1 VDSPQNIISFC
12 SGYNGLELGLH
23 RAGVDVRTVCYVEVE
38 VYVQAVLAQA
48 IQEKRLCSAPL
59 WTDLK
64 TFPAQEF
71 RGLVDGF
78 TCGYPCQ
85 PFSSAGKR
93 KGEEDPRHLWPYL
106 RKHIQ
111 AIRPSWVFAENVQGH
126 ISLGL
131 STVISDLEED
141 GYQTT
146 WGIFSAEE
154 TGAPHQRKRVYI
166 LAKLPDTNLIGG
178 KVSDRREHTGES
190 LPDSN
195 GKKGGVDLGNPEH
208 DGLSENKIGRGSEKH
223 SDRSKEGKET
233 TQQSSGTSGRE
244 NLSDLQGTELAHTKD
259 GRGKPTE
266 REGGQSTERGS
277 ADRGGDSATG
287 QETRWPARPG
297 EEQYEWEE
305 PRVVDDPTGGR
316 RKQHQPKSQKKD
328 NPCKTNGTPQS
339 ELGGATD
346 GTTSGV
352 DPIANRTDRLR
363 LLGNGVVPKTAELAW
378 KTLWKEIN
386 ESENITSDQD

>member
-1 VDSPQNIISFC
+1 MDSPQNIISFC
-12 SGYNGLELGLH
+12 SGYNGLELGLI

-166 LAKLPDTNLIGG
+166 LAKLPDTKIEGLEGYPRLRTEQNRGC
-178 KVSDRREHTGES
+178 ES
-190 LPDSN
+190 TKD
-195 GKKGGVDLGNPEH
+195 D
-208 DGLSENKIGRGSEKH
+208 LSEP
-223 SDRSKEGKET
+223 
-233 TQQSSGTSGRE
+233 Q
-244 NLSDLQGTELAHTKD
+244 LAHTKN
-259 GRGKPTE
+259 GRGKPTK
-266 REGGQSTERGS
+266 REGGQSAERGS
-277 ADRGGDSATG
+277 SDRGGDPATG

-297 EEQYEWEE
+297 EEQHEWEE

-316 RKQHQPKSQKKD
+316 RKQHQSKSEKKD
-328 NPCKTNGTPQS
+328 NSC
-339 ELGGATD
+339 ETD
-346 GTTSGV
+346 GTPEPQLGGTITRASSGV
-352 DPIANRTDRLR
+352 DPNQYRVDRLR
-363 LLGNGVVPKTAELAW
+363 LLGNGVVPQTAELAW

-386 ESENITSDQD
+386 EQKNITSDQD